1 MSKGKTGHPEIDAR
15 NAFNGADGLVF
26 FIEPPELLGIDR
38 KRAFDKALTK
48 AAFGVGVKALIKNLL
63 DIRTAFNKQEMA
75 EVGHLITTQIATASN
90 IHERSEATLE
100 ICALFMNEESEDRT
114 KVPTDAQVEEKITNW
129 NNAGI
134 PYSFFVHC
142 AGTFNDTLRALYK
155 AASPSSP
162 ARAKS
167 KP

>member
-1 MSKGKTGHPEIDAR
+1 MSKGKIGHPPIDAR
-15 NAFNGADGLVF
+15 NAFAGADGRVF

-38 KRAFDKALTK
+38 KRAFDQGLTT
-48 AAFGVGVKALIKNLL
+48 AAFGVGVKGLIKNLL

-90 IHERSEATLE
+90 INARSDATLQ
-100 ICALFMNEESEDRT
+100 ICALFMNEEKEDRT
-114 KVPTDAQVEEKITNW
+114 KVPTDAQIEDKITNW

-162 ARAKS
+162 AKAKVKS
-167 KP
+167 